1 MQKICKIF
9 ADNMQNHV
17 TICQKYAK
25 TINMQSAKFNL
36 QKMQKI
42 WLTLATRIWLCRGC
56 RASKKKNKSPC
67 SSHCCLAAMQRGI
80 IHDLQCS
87 SLVFQ
92 NSEII
97 SGGRLPIRAPA
108 GCCPQQGL
116 LELLLAKNRQNTCK
130 ICKISI
136 SYKYDIV
143 YEMCAMTSLT
153 AVQSLR
159 ENPMGD
165 ITLGISPTC
174 YLKIFLPFLLNY
186 FPLPALVAL
195 LLTLWFQW
203 LVACTDLE

>member
-1 MQKICKIF
+1 MPKIC
-9 ADNMQNHV
+9 QNN
-17 TICQKYAK
+17 KYAERQN
-25 TINMQSAKFNL
+25 NMHQIQFAKNAKNMTNFSYQN
-36 QKMQKI
+36 M
-42 WLTLATRIWLCRGC
+42 ASRGC

-130 ICKISI
+130 ICKIWHQYAKYARGDFAAAAADDDDPHYDLLVSGCCSEPSI
-136 SYKYDIV
+136 PCKPGWPAGPGGPWPGWPDR
-143 YEMCAMTSLT
+143 
-153 AVQSLR
+153 AVQVQV
-159 ENPMGD
+159 
-165 ITLGISPTC
+165 C
-174 YLKIFLPFLLNY
+174 
-186 FPLPALVAL
+186 
-195 LLTLWFQW
+195 
-203 LVACTDLE
+203 